1 MGRLLA
7 KVARTDPRLAPRV
20 HLVARPRQHQAHRP
34 TQAEL
39 VICDQ
44 AIDITSLPPWQGFL
58 YLAAVLDAC
67 SRRVVG
73 WAMADHLR
81 AELVVDALDMA
92 LGTRRPEPGL
102 VHHSDSEY
110 VRAVSSWAA

>member
-1 MGRLLA
+1 MTS
-7 KVARTDPRLAPRV
+7 VPRLG
-20 HLVARPRQHQAHRP
+20 P
-34 TQAEL
+34 TPTTYIRTLEG
-39 VICDQ
+39 
-44 AIDITSLPPWQGFL
+44 WL
-58 YLAAVLDAC
+58 YLAIILDAF

-92 LGTRRPEPGL
+92 LRNRRPAAGL

-110 VRAVSSWAA
+110 VRAVSPWAA